1 MDDYVR
7 LPVDYC
13 QYQVRTGYDSTGLD
27 IYTVGDGLVH
37 AGGPAVLTAFSGIH
51 TGPIDMRVTVAAAP
65 PEPAPP
71 DDWDA
76 VSETTLWCPTGRFAV
91 NGLMGGTAEGL
102 SDIPAPRGLLR
113 VRVHARNRLHETV
126 RTDDDPPEQHLVL
139 LRPVDE
145 ETGLRTLRSDGT
157 SADWPQ
163 KPAAAAA
170 WAMLSLVARPVTGPR
185 AALEPDDDDR
195 GLPRVAV
202 VRRRSVPPAVASAL
216 LVDPAGTLAVDEVLP
231 AGDLAIRLGT
241 VAPGT
246 MSWRWALADS
256 PIFPEPLT
264 TLPDDEPGVVRLRV
278 DDGDLIL
285 RHERVLGRHAV
296 ALGLI
301 WDHLLDRL
309 TGAAG
314 GPRAWEPVLA
324 AQADEAVRRAATV
337 RRWQAEQEAAQWGG
351 RAPGERLRGVG
362 GQAPALAQLDRD
374 LLDHLVTLSAARQRE
389 VARWAARRGMRIAGL
404 EHIGWIADALA
415 ADELPAAFTDDYGSA
430 AFARLLD
437 DPDAPQTTVV
447 LPRLGREMLQQA
459 VAFPALLALGAADP
473 LAAAIDAVYNAA
485 IAHGDAYAGFLADV
499 RAAFPD

>member
-1 MDDYVR
+1 MAGFGRLHVDD
-7 LPVDYC
+7 C
-13 QYQVRTGYDSTGLD
+13 QYQVRTGNGATGLD
-27 IYTVGDGLVH
+27 IYTIGDDLVH
-37 AGGPAVLTAFSGIH
+37 VGGPAVLTAFAGIH
-51 TGPIDMRVTVAAAP
+51 TGPIGMRVTIAVAP
-65 PEPAPP
+65 PGPAPP

-76 VSETTLWCPTGRFAV
+76 VSETTLWCPTGRIAV
-91 NGLMGGTAEGL
+91 IGLMGGTAEGL

-126 RTDDDPPEQHLVL
+126 RADGDPPEQHLVL
-139 LRPVDE
+139 LWPADE
-145 ETGLRTLRSDGT
+145 ETGLRTLRSDSA

-170 WAMLSLVARPVTGPR
+170 WAMLRLVSRPATGYGAAR
-185 AALEPDDDDR
+185 EPDQDD
-195 GLPRVAV
+195 RVAV
-202 VRRRSVPPAVASAL
+202 VRRRSVPPAVAAAL
-216 LVDPAGTLAVDEVLP
+216 LADPAGALAVDKVLP

-241 VAPGT
+241 TARGT
-246 MSWRWALADS
+246 MSWRWTVADR

-278 DDGDLIL
+278 DDGELTL
-285 RHERVLGRHAV
+285 RHERVPGRHAV

-314 GPRAWEPVLA
+314 GPPAWEPVLTAQAAEA
-324 AQADEAVRRAATV
+324 AQRAATV
-337 RRWQAEQEAAQWGG
+337 RRHQAEQEAAQWGG

-362 GQAPALAQLDRD
+362 GQATALAQLDRD
-374 LLDHLVTLSAARQRE
+374 LLDHLAALSADRQRE
-389 VARWAARRGMRIAGL
+389 LARWAARRGMRVAGL
-404 EHIGWIADALA
+404 EDVGWIADALA

-430 AFARLLD
+430 AFRRLLD
-437 DPDAPQTTVV
+437 DPDVPQTTVV
-447 LPRLGREMLQQA
+447 LPGRGREMLQQA

-473 LAAAIDAVYNAA
+473 LAAAIDAVHNAA

-499 RAAFPD
+499 RAAFAD